1 MRIEEDFAGRLLGG
15 ALKGGADFAEVYVKS
30 ARNLSVEVKGRVMD
44 ALESST
50 DFGYSLRVIRDKRL
64 GFSFSTDMRDANTV
78 IENALEASRWT
89 EHDEHLCLPEP
100 SGRNPLDIF
109 DKEVSEIDEDAAL
122 QKALSLE
129 SAALD
134 TDRRITRVRKA
145 SASFSVKNVMIMNSK
160 GVHDTYA
167 ATSCTAQ
174 LIVVAEDGDDSQMAW
189 DFEGSRFLREV
200 PFENVGETAARRA
213 LMLLGAKKAQA
224 LKADVILDNSVATE
238 FLGLFASLLSS
249 ESVQKG
255 KSLLAG
261 RLNQAVVSPVIS
273 IYDDGGIPSKL
284 GSRPFDDEGV
294 ATSRK
299 FLIKDGVLLGYLYNC
314 YTARKDGVISTGNAV
329 KGSFSVLPTVGPLNL
344 CISVSPAHVHTG
356 GPSSL
361 IDKGLYVTD
370 AMGVHTANPVSG
382 EFSVGVS
389 GLWIEHGHL
398 HHPVKEAII
407 SGNLLDFFGKIKAA
421 GDDLRF
427 YGNLAAPSLLI
438 ADVDVSA

>member
-1 MRIEEDFAGRLLGG
+1 MRIEEDFAGRLLRG
-15 ALKGGADFAEVYVKS
+15 ALMGGADSAEVYVKS
-30 ARNLSVEVKGRVMD
+30 GRNLSVEVKGRVMD
-44 ALESST
+44 AFESST
-50 DFGYSLRVIRDKRL
+50 GFGYSLRVIKDQRL
-64 GFSFSTDMRDANTV
+64 GFSFSTDMQDADRV

-89 EHDEHLCLPEP
+89 ETDEYLYLPELY
-100 SGRNPLDIF
+100 GRNPLDIF
-109 DKEVSEIDEDAAL
+109 DKEISEIGEEAAL
-122 QKALSLE
+122 RKALAIE

-134 TDRRITRVRKA
+134 TDGRITKVRKA

-174 LIVVAEDGDDSQMAW
+174 LMVVAEDGNDSQMAW

-200 PFENVGETAARRA
+200 NFENVGETAARRA
-213 LMLLGAKKAQA
+213 LLLLGAKEFQA
-224 LKADVILDNSVATE
+224 SKADVILDNSVATE

-261 RLNQAVVSPVIS
+261 RVNRVVVSPVIS
-273 IYDDGGIPSKL
+273 IYDDGGIPLKL

-294 ATSRK
+294 ATSKK
-299 FLIKDGVLLGYLYNC
+299 FLIKDGVLLGYLHNC
-314 YTARKDGVISTGNAV
+314 YTARKDGVMSTGNAV
-329 KGSFSVLPTVGPLNL
+329 KGSFSALPTVGPLNL
-344 CISVSPAHVHTG
+344 CVSVSPDVVHTG
-356 GPSSL
+356 GLSSL

-389 GLWIEHGHL
+389 GLWIEHGHQRY
-398 HHPVKEAII
+398 PVKEAII
-407 SGNLLDFFGKIKAA
+407 SGNLLDFFGKVKAA

-438 ADVDVSA
+438 ADVDISA